1 MTKPVSVQTPEASMR
16 LWVNE
21 VSRIFHDWLIND
33 EDKHW
38 FMELVTD
45 LVNNGFRI
53 KTD

>member
-1 MTKPVSVQTPEASMR
+1 MR

-21 VSRIFHDWLIND
+21 VSRIFHDRLIND
-33 EDKHW
+33 EDKNW